1 MRAKEII
8 LQLLSP
14 TGIIEGEIKIK
25 TSTINQIGR
34 NRLVMLDD
42 GKPIGHMKVIDDGK
56 GNVIDIELNKY

>member
-1 MRAKEII
+1 MSREII
-8 LQLLSP
+8 LQVLDP
-14 TGIIEGEIKIK
+14 TGIIEGEIKMK
-25 TSTINQIGR
+25 TSAINQIGR